1 MIEDLAF
8 RIALIAILILRT
20 IAGLYFWLN
29 TLRSGEKVDR
39 RAEGL
44 WMCIGLRVGAG
55 IYGIGIMA
63 WLVDP
68 RWMAWSSLSLPDWLR
83 WIGVGL
89 IIIGVLTLNWGLRS
103 LGKNFTDTVVTRK
116 EHTLVTSGPYR
127 WVRNPLYCSYFVIV
141 TGMTLLMANWFPAV
155 AGAFVLT
162 LVVIRTQ
169 KEEENLIERF
179 GDEYRDYMQRVGRF
193 FPRLHRQR

>member
-179 GDEYRDYMQRVGRF
+179 GDEYREYMQRVGRF